1 MPKNDMGQR
10 LLGPMQDKYGADK
23 IMMASDMPRR
33 PTISSGSLAL
43 DLATGVGGFPSD
55 RAMEIAGAEGTGK
68 TTLGL
73 LAMANFL
80 DANPT
85 RGAIILDTEHK
96 LESSW
101 VRQLVGAER
110 ESRTVVLWPRS
121 AEQATNM
128 YIDAVGGNEKKKIP
142 AGQICFAMLDSI
154 GGSPTSRRNEDYE
167 VSGFGGNSLAITE
180 FANVATGFS
189 RIYQC
194 ATLGINQV
202 REDMSGYHRHL
213 TPGGRGWKHACALRL
228 LVKKGK
234 GKLTEKINDEDVQ
247 IGYEVAVKVVKNG
260 MAAEGRTCSYWFH
273 NVPTERYGFGV
284 DRIEEI
290 ARLGV
295 LTGVIERKGG
305 WYYHPQLPLDKG
317 EARILGRDR
326 LLDYLRLCP
335 DPTRSSISQE
345 ITDRLKSGA
354 YLSAVAPI
362 SDPEA
367 PIEHSPYPNLLA
379 QGEFD
384 G

>member
-1 MPKNDMGQR
+1 MPKNDVGKK
-10 LLGPMQDKYGADK
+10 LLVPMQDKYGADK
-23 IMMASDMPRR
+23 VMMASDMPKRS
-33 PTISSGSLAL
+33 PISSGSLGL
-43 DLATGVGGFPSD
+43 DLATGIGGFPAD
-55 RAMEIAGAEGTGK
+55 RAIEIAGAEGTGK

-96 LESSW
+96 LEPSW
-101 VRQLVGAER
+101 IRQLVGAER
-110 ESRTVVLWPRS
+110 ESRTLVLWPRS

-128 YIDAVGGNEKKKIP
+128 YVAAVGGNAKIP
-142 AGQICFAMLDSI
+142 SGQVCFAMLDSI
-154 GGSPTSRRNEDYE
+154 GGSPTERRNEDYE
-167 VSGFGGNSLAITE
+167 VAGFGGNSLAITE
-180 FANVATGFS
+180 FANIAKNLS

-194 ATLGINQV
+194 LTVGINQV

-234 GKLTEKINDEDVQ
+234 GKLTEKINNEDIQ

-260 MAAEGRTCSYWFH
+260 MAPEGRTTSYWFY
-273 NVPTERYGFGV
+273 NYPTDKYGFGV

-295 LTGVIERKGG
+295 LTGAIERKGG
-305 WYYHPQLPLDKG
+305 WYHHFLLPLDKDG
-317 EARILGRDR
+317 EGRILGRDR
-326 LLDYLRLCP
+326 LMDFI
-335 DPTRSSISQE
+335 RSDISVQKDFSFD
-345 ITDRLKSGA
+345 ITARLKSGD
-354 YLSAVAPI
+354 YGSEVAPI

-367 PIEHSPYPNLLA
+367 PITEGSYPSLLG
-379 QGEFD
+379 QGDFD
-384 G
+384 D